1 MGERGAVRW
10 SAALLCA
17 RGGERIGERDGERV
31 VLLTVVNCAE
41 LFGLRVTA
49 SYHAVIAAAQGD

>member
-1 MGERGAVRW
+1 VRW

-17 RGGERIGERDGERV
+17 RGGERIGEHDGERV
-31 VLLTVVNCAE
+31 ARSIVANCAE
-41 LFGLRVTA
+41 PFGSRVTA